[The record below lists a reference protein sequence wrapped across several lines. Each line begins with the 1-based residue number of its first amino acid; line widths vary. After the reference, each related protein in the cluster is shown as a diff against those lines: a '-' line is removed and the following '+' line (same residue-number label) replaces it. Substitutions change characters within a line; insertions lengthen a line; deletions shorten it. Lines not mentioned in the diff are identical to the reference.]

1 MNRCLSISLFA
12 CAALC
17 AGISGCTTNAAT
29 GKKILTLGMTRSE
42 EISLGA
48 QAAPEFTK
56 EYGGKVE
63 NSQLQQYVTNIGSK
77 MAAKTEAQN
86 PTLPWEFTLLNTEVV
101 NAFALPGG
109 KVFFTRGLAEQLTN
123 EAQMAGVLGHEI
135 GHVTA
140 QHGAQRIAS
149 QTAFNVGMVAAAVV
163 VGVSGNEQVQKYGAL
178 GVPALAIGGNLV
190 LLKYGRDEELEADRL
205 GVRYMSSVGYNPRG
219 QLEVMQ
225 VLAKLSQGNSQPA
238 ILSTH
243 PDPAARIEQ
252 IQKLLST
259 EYASTQ
265 GNPNYQ
271 EFKDRYQV
279 EFLEVIKT
287 VPRPPKQK
295 AAVEGVP
302 AAALVDLRDATTW
315 CGVCA
320 AAARQE
326 SHAKAPEPGPVPPHK
341 GVYAYIAPAP

>member
-1 MNRCLSISLFA
+1 
-12 CAALC
+12 
-17 AGISGCTTNAAT
+17 
-29 GKKILTLGMTRSE
+29 
-42 EISLGA
+42 
-48 QAAPEFTK
+48 
-56 EYGGKVE
+56 
-63 NSQLQQYVTNIGSK
+63 
-77 MAAKTEAQN
+77 
-86 PTLPWEFTLLNTEVV
+86 
-101 NAFALPGG
+101 
-109 KVFFTRGLAEQLTN
+109 
-123 EAQMAGVLGHEI
+123 
-135 GHVTA
+135 
-140 QHGAQRIAS
+140 
-149 QTAFNVGMVAAAVV
+149 
-163 VGVSGNEQVQKYGAL
+163 
-178 GVPALAIGGNLV
+178 V

-225 VLAKLSQGNSQPA
+225 VLAKLSQGSSQPA

-265 GNPNYQ
+265 GNPAYQ

-279 EFLEVIKT
+279 EFLEVIRT

-302 AAALVDLRDATTW
+302 AGALVDLRDATTW

-326 SHAKAPEPGPVPPHK
+326 SHAQAPEPGPVPPRK